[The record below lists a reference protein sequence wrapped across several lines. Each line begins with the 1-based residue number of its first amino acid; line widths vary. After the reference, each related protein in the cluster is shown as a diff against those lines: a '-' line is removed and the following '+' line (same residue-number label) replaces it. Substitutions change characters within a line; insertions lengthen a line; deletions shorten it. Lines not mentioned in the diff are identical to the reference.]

1 MRLKVLLVKPYGVAD
16 EIIPP
21 ISLGMLATQIRN
33 ETDVRILDALKER
46 LNAVVVAKI
55 VASEGYDVVGFQA
68 WSKDIHE
75 IKMTCSKIKEVCP
88 RSVTIVGGIH
98 PTMVPEGTLRFFGNC
113 LDYAFKGEGEIG
125 FKMFLELYS
134 SGNLTESSLENVPG
148 LVWRVDTKIKV
159 NRNDLLTELDSL
171 GFPAWDLMPPLA
183 YPKAPHGAFYRN
195 FPIAPIIVTRGCPF
209 PCTFCAAKAASGGK
223 LRTRSLDHVLEELK
237 ILYHKYGVREFQIED
252 DNFTLNNKFV
262 EQFCGALLSLNL
274 KMTWSFPNGIRLDT
288 IDRPLLRLMRKSG
301 CYALNFGVESGS
313 QRILD
318 MIKKRITLDQIMEQL
333 TMSHEEGFDIGG
345 FFIVGF
351 PTETKDEIEETINF
365 ACSLPL
371 DRVGVSYFQPFPG
384 TPLFYELVENG
395 EIKAD
400 WVDSH
405 HTSLQ
410 TLTYVSPTI
419 TVEYLR
425 YSRKKM
431 LRSFYFRPKT
441 FVNMLRQVRSP
452 SHLYY
457 IVKRSIRWLR
467 A

>member
-21 ISLGMLATQIRN
+21 ISLGLLATQIRK
-33 ETDVRILDALKER
+33 EHDVKIIDALKER
-46 LNAVVVAKI
+46 LDAIAISKI
-55 VASEGYDVVGFQA
+55 VASEGFDVVGFQA

-75 IKMTCSKIKEVCP
+75 IKAACIKIKEDRP
-88 RSVTIVGGIH
+88 QAVTIVGGIH

-113 LDYAFKGEGEIG
+113 LDYAYKGEGEIG
-125 FKMFLELYS
+125 FRMFLELLG
-134 SGNLTESSLENVPG
+134 SGNLAESSLEKIPG
-148 LVWRVDTKIKV
+148 LVWRANTGIKV
-159 NRNDLLTELDSL
+159 NKNELQTNLDSL
-171 GFPAWDLMPPLA
+171 GLPAWDLMPPSS

-195 FPIAPIIVTRGCPF
+195 FPIAPLIVTRGCPY

-223 LRTRSLDHVLEELK
+223 LRSRSLEHVLEELK
-237 ILYHKYGVREFQIED
+237 TLHHKFGVREFQIED

-262 EQFCGALLSLNL
+262 EQFCNALLSLDL

-288 IDRPLLRLMRKSG
+288 IDRPLLKLMRKTG

-318 MIKKRITLDQIMEQL
+318 MIKKRITLEQIRGQL
-333 TMSHEEGFDIGG
+333 TMAHEEGFDIGG

-351 PTETKDEIEETINF
+351 PTETKEEIEETIRF

-371 DRVGVSYFQPFPG
+371 DRIGVSYFQPFPG
-384 TPLFYELVENG
+384 TPLFYDLVKKG
-395 EIKAD
+395 EIKED

-410 TLTYVSPTI
+410 SLTYVSPSLTADDLS
-419 TVEYLR
+419 Y
-425 YSRKKM
+425 YRKKM
-431 LRSFYFRPKT
+431 LRSFYFRPRT
-441 FVNMLRQVRSP
+441 FINMLKQVRSP

-457 IVKRSIRWLR
+457 MAKRSIRWLR
-467 A
+467 V